1 MLWKLS
7 WNSDEME
14 NFMANI
20 YYYTKILSEEAGTQK
35 RLTAVKERA
44 RVPMSHQGL
53 LFPRE
58 KAASQWRHTA
68 NIPILNHVQYSL
80 NYFRA
85 QREKNGSQIYF
96 WSQKNIDTITG
107 LRQQQQKNQT
117 TPKTPNLTYEY
128 QNRTLKYQQTLRVVG
143 GNNSIRYI
151 WGLLVWLCICKST
164 NIIYHRSRRNI
175 MITAVNN
182 KKDLKKITLILD
194 SPQK

>member
-1 MLWKLS
+1 MKWKILWLIYIIIPKFYQRRQEPKRGWQLWK
-7 WNSDEME
+7 N
-14 NFMANI
+14 
-20 YYYTKILSEEAGTQK
+20 LSECPWTTKAFSSRG
-35 RLTAVKERA
+35 
-44 RVPMSHQGL
+44 
-53 LFPRE
+53 E
-58 KAASQWRHTA
+58 KVASQWRHTS

-85 QREKNGSQIYF
+85 ESEKNGSHIYF